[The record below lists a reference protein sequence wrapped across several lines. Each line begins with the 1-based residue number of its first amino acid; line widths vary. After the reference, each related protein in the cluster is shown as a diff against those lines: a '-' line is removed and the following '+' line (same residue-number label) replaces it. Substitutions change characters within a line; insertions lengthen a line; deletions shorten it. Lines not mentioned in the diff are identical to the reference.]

1 MEENKNFFK
10 KNWKNL
16 LIGGGIVII
25 LVLGII
31 MYAVSTSNGEVRLR
45 ARIGGQQ
52 EMTEA
57 YYTALWEILTTKAGV
72 AKEYASKFKEIQ
84 VAIMEGRY
92 STGGELMKWIQEA
105 NPEFDA
111 SIYKDIMN
119 SIESKREGFF
129 IEQKKLRDMAVEHE
143 TMLKTWP
150 SKLVV
155 GDREPIKVII
165 LKNIATKKAY
175 ETGTDSSPVL
185 F

>member
-1 MEENKNFFK
+1 
-10 KNWKNL
+10 
-16 LIGGGIVII
+16 
-25 LVLGII
+25 
-31 MYAVSTSNGEVRLR
+31 
-45 ARIGGQQ
+45 
-52 EMTEA
+52 
-57 YYTALWEILTTKAGV
+57 
-72 AKEYASKFKEIQ
+72 
-84 VAIMEGRY
+84 
-92 STGGELMKWIQEA
+92 
-105 NPEFDA
+105 
-111 SIYKDIMN
+111 MN